1 MGMHF
6 DSLLNDDAWTP
17 METEQQQFSPNYY
30 WHDGRR
36 LHESP
41 ADFVETFRDA
51 MWISLDSI
59 DVMSF
64 NRSPLKVAPNFV
76 VPRHHHTTKE
86 QIFIFQGEYSI
97 EYGPEDNPQTV
108 LVKPGNFFLSYPGT
122 PYTMTAGPE
131 GVTYIETWP
140 HHVMGGG
147 DTIWYDVGWKK
158 KEGVV

>member
-1 MGMHF
+1 
-6 DSLLNDDAWTP
+6 

-30 WHDGRR
+30 WHDGRK

-51 MWISLDSI
+51 MWITPDVI
-59 DVMSF
+59 DVMAF
-64 NRSPLKVAPNFV
+64 NRSPLKVKPNMV

-86 QIFIFQGEYSI
+86 MIFIFEGEYSI
-97 EYGPEDNPQTV
+97 AYGPEGEEKTV
-108 LVKPGNFFLSYPGT
+108 LLKPGNFFLSHPGT

-140 HHVMGGG
+140 HHIMGGG
-147 DTIWYDVGWKK
+147 DTIWYDRGWIKK
-158 KEGVV
+158 PGVV